1 MLKSNSKD
9 GCQKLINRN
18 TGKVK
23 IEKNYLGGK
32 LSGRFIYYWDNGQV
46 RLSGYYKKNKRSG
59 KWQNFDSS
67 GQLISEENYDLVDKL
82 ELINQ

>member
-23 IEKNYLGGK
+23 IEKNYLNGE
-32 LSGRFIYYWDNGQV
+32 LSGPFIYYWDNGQV
-46 RLSGYYKKNKRSG
+46 RLSGYYKKNKRTG
-59 KWQNFDSS
+59 KWKTFDSS
-67 GQLISEENYDLVDKL
+67 GQLITEEIYDINKQK
-82 ELINQ
+82 ELTYQ